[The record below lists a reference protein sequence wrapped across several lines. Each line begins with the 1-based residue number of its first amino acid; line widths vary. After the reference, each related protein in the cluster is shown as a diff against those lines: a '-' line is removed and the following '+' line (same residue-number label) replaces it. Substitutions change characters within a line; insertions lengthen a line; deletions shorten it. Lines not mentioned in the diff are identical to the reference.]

1 MESDRRRAYID
12 MVRVVYEHTD
22 SLSTMYQIYQERM
35 CTEAPPAHGN
45 NIILQSDRMTNLL
58 GNLGKLPDAHI
69 QIKGSSGQAD
79 PCPSL

>member
-1 MESDRRRAYID
+1 